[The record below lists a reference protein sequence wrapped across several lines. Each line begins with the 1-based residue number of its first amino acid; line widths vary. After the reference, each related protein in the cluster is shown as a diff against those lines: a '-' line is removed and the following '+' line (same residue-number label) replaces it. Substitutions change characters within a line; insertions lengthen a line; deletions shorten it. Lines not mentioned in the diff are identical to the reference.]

1 MSVLAALIFLQAA
14 PQAAEPAPDSDI
26 VVLGQ
31 KLRNWKGTWRS
42 RKGAISCR
50 TTKSSG
56 DRDVDAV
63 SCQAFMVCLS
73 PDAARIEMLMDGKG
87 KRAVRQSALND
98 LFAGKKAC
106 FDEQHKRGIA
116 ALADRRAAQ

>member
-1 MSVLAALIFLQAA
+1 MSVLAALIFLQTA
-14 PQAAEPAPDSDI
+14 PEAAEPAPDSDI

-42 RKGAISCR
+42 RKGAVSCR

-56 DRDVDAV
+56 DPEVDAV
-63 SCQAFMVCLS
+63 SCEGLIACLS
-73 PDAARIEMLMDGKG
+73 PDAARIEVLMHGKG
-87 KRAVRQSALND
+87 KRAERQSALNE
-98 LFAGKKAC
+98 LLAGKKAC
-106 FDEQHKRGIA
+106 LDDRHKRGIA